1 MKSIHLRKL
10 LAVMEVKSKTL
21 LDKTYIIMPLFSIGF
36 ALLMRFMSSVY
47 MKSGKM
53 SPSTLANCVIMNI
66 CMCSIF
72 WTASGVTWLKKKK
85 NIH

>member
-10 LAVMEVKSKTL
+10 LAVMEVKGKTL

-47 MKSGKM
+47 MEMCIRDRLYRWKILTC
-53 SPSTLANCVIMNI
+53 PVTVIMAGHHI
-66 CMCSIF
+66 Y
-72 WTASGVTWLKKKK
+72 
-85 NIH
+85 